1 MRNSLDRAWYSLG
14 LEVYGGGAP
23 CGGQHVASRRA
34 GLQRAKK
41 GVRFVEFPG
50 VLQVTL
56 WRGVDKTWVALPPQH
71 ILTTILFNNNTP
83 LRIKIVLS
91 GSTGV

>member
-1 MRNSLDRAWYSLG
+1 MWQAG
-14 LEVYGGGAP
+14 E
-23 CGGQHVASRRA
+23 H
-34 GLQRAKK
+34 GLQRARK

-56 WRGVDKTWVALPPQH
+56 WRGVDKTWVALPPKH
-71 ILTTILFNNNTP
+71 ILMAILFNNNTP

-91 GSTGV
+91 GSTGVSCAVDRSQR